1 MLKENETKEKT
12 LHIQFECL
20 EMSSYLKENDKTDL
34 SKIIFSIRSGTL
46 DIKKWK
52 PWKYDDNLCV
62 MCDVKEEN
70 LKHFMECTEYGNS
83 DDTLVLN
90 NIYTQDTEIQ
100 FKIAENAKIR
110 IIKRT
115 MKLNFTWLPSYNFC

>member
-1 MLKENETKEKT
+1 
-12 LHIQFECL
+12 
-20 EMSSYLKENDKTDL
+20 
-34 SKIIFSIRSGTL
+34 
-46 DIKKWK
+46 
-52 PWKYDDNLCV
+52 

-115 MKLNFTWLPSYNFC
+115 MKLEAGLDSTSPGSQAPTFVDVLNVE